1 MELHGSA
8 EYNLKLALESSKRL
22 RGHPIHRDTLVFWS
36 EILREAR
43 ARRAAGHEP
52 SGPELDRLIAELE
65 TVVVDAKV
73 ESNL

>member
-1 MELHGSA
+1 
-8 EYNLKLALESSKRL
+8 
-22 RGHPIHRDTLVFWS
+22 VFWS

-65 TVVVDAKV
+65 TVLVDAKV